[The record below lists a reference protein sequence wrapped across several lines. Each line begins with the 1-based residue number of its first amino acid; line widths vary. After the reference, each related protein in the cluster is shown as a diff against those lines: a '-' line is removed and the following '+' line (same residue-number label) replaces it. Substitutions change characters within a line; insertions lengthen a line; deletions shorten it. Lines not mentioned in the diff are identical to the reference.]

1 MAIIK
6 IMNPFLANMIAA
18 GEVVERPASIVK
30 ELLENAID
38 ADAKEITLAIKNAG
52 RTFIQVVDNGNG
64 MDEQDAELAF
74 VRHATSKISNQHEL
88 FKIKTLG
95 FRGEALPSI
104 AAVSKVTLTTSNDG
118 MSGTKLIISGNKIAE
133 KIRISKTKGTSVTV
147 ENLFYNTPAR
157 LKYLKSDNTE
167 FFNISEI
174 VTKIALANPNISF
187 TFVNDEKTIFKTAG
201 RGELLETIKDIYGLV
216 VAENLMEVNGKNYDY
231 KISGFISNISLTKS
245 NRNSM
250 ILVVNKRVVKSL
262 NVQQAIMEGYTNY
275 LFLNRYPMVILH
287 IDVDPSII
295 DVNVHPAK
303 TEIRFAKSDELN
315 KLIIDTIQ
323 STLKVK
329 LMAPK
334 VNVASKINDEQLR
347 IDFSSANI
355 NYLHQ
360 DKVKVELEQFLNEEN
375 SNNNLF
381 LEPIGQ
387 IHGTY
392 IVAQSEDG
400 FYLIDQHA
408 AMERINFEKF
418 ALLIDDS
425 TLMVELLTP
434 LIIEIGFAK
443 FNNIK
448 TRIDELKSIGINLE
462 VFGNNAVKIDAVPAW
477 MKDVNLKIYFDDI
490 FEQITNNSK
499 VDIKSLRSYAVAS
512 LSCKASLKANHF
524 LTLNEME
531 TLITRLLNCKNPNTC
546 PHGRPTMIFYSRHE
560 LERLFK
566 RVG

>member
-1 MAIIK
+1 MANIK
-6 IMNPFLANMIAA
+6 IMNPSLANMIAA

-38 ADAKEITLAIKNAG
+38 ANAKEITLTIKNAG
-52 RTFIQVVDNGNG
+52 RTFIQVVDNGTG
-64 MDEQDAELAF
+64 MDELDAELAF
-74 VRHATSKISNQHEL
+74 VRHATSKITNQHEL

-104 AAVSKVTLTTSNDG
+104 AAVSKVTLVTSNDG
-118 MSGTKLIISGNKIAE
+118 VSGTKLVIAANKISE
-133 KIRISKTKGTSVTV
+133 KSKISKSRGTNVTV

-157 LKYLKSDNTE
+157 LKYLKSDTTE

-174 VTKIALANPNISF
+174 VSKIALANPDISF
-187 TFVNDEKTIFKTAG
+187 TFINDERIIFKTAG
-201 RGELLETIKDIYGLV
+201 RNVLLETIKDIYGFE
-216 VAENLMEVNGKNYDY
+216 VADNLIEIKGKNYDY
-231 KISGFISNISLTKS
+231 NLTGYISNISLTKS

-250 ILVVNKRVVKSL
+250 ILIVNKRVVKSL
-262 NVQQAIMEGYTNY
+262 NVQQAILEGYTNY
-275 LFLNRYPMVILH
+275 LFLNRYPMVILNVE
-287 IDVDPSII
+287 VDPSII

-303 TEIRFAKSDELN
+303 TEIRFAKNEELN
-315 KLIIDTIQ
+315 KLIIENIK
-323 STLKVK
+323 SALNSK
-329 LMAPK
+329 LMTPE
-334 VNVASKINDEQLR
+334 VNITSKNNEQLR
-347 IDFSSANI
+347 IDFSTSNI
-355 NYLHQ
+355 NYQHQ
-360 DKVKVELEQFLNEEN
+360 EKVKVELEQFLAEEN
-375 SNNNLF
+375 SNTNLV

-418 ALLIDDS
+418 ALSIDEPATLI
-425 TLMVELLTP
+425 ELLTP
-434 LIIEIGFAK
+434 LVIELNFAS
-443 FNNIK
+443 FNTIK
-448 TRIDELKSIGINLE
+448 NRIEDLKSIGISLE
-462 VFGNNAVKIDAVPAW
+462 IFGNNAIKIDVIPSW

-490 FEQITNNSK
+490 FEQIVNNNK
-499 VDIKSLRSYAVAS
+499 IDIRSLRSYAVAS

-524 LTLNEME
+524 LNISEME
-531 TLITRLLNCKNPNTC
+531 TLINRLLDCKNPNTC
-546 PHGRPTMIFYSRHE
+546 PHGRPTMIFYSRNE